1 MTCWGKL
8 NPVMLLHIKSLRT
21 LLMIAALGAVASCD
35 SPAPSTDTGDDRYSV
50 YRHSMDGAPS
60 SLDPAQASNIY
71 ANFLAVNLFDTLYRY
86 KYLARPYQLEPNL
99 AEGLP
104 QVSADGLIYTIR
116 IKPGVHFIDDPSFPG
131 GKGRAVRAGDF
142 VYSIKRQ
149 FDPETRAQGAWLW
162 QGRIVGL
169 DEWKEN
175 GSDYGREVP
184 GLKALDDRTLQIQL
198 ISPFPQLTH
207 TLAQGYSAIVPREA
221 VDHYGP
227 EFSINPVG
235 SGPYRLQVF
244 NSARAVLVRNTGFRR
259 EPFSPEA
266 EGFDPQV
273 HDLYGIELLE
283 GLSPPFTDRIE
294 IEFIAEDASRWN
306 AFLAGELDFIKVP
319 VSQFDQVLERREP
332 PGLKSEFE
340 NKYHLL
346 ANLESGF
353 VHTDFNMSDRRIGYH
368 PDAEQNARNKALRC
382 AIIKAFDWP
391 KRNEVFYYGIGQV
404 FPGIIPP
411 AAPEH
416 DPAQNMSS
424 VQRDLEGARSLLE
437 HNGWTPE
444 NLPVLEY
451 GFPSSVTERQMFEQF
466 RSFLGEIGYPPEKI
480 RPVTFAT
487 YGDYARAYLN
497 REVMLITTGWTMDYP
512 DAENTVQLFYG
523 PNISPGSNSA
533 NYSNEEFDRLYR
545 LSSSM
550 QASPMRTT
558 MYRNMN
564 RMVIDDC
571 VTISGVSRK
580 MILLWNQGLKMLP
593 DRSFVGGFF
602 FRFVH
607 TGNAATGAGG
617 PAEQ

>member
-1 MTCWGKL
+1 LTCWGKL
-8 NPVMLLHIKSLRT
+8 NPVTPFDNNLPLKILT
-21 LLMIAALGAVASCD
+21 IIALLMAAACD
-35 SPAPSTDTGDDRYSV
+35 SPQTSQYDGNLNYSI

-71 ANFLAVNLFDTLYRY
+71 ANFLAVNLYDTLYRY

-104 QVSADGLIYTIR
+104 QVSSDGLIYTIR
-116 IKPGVHFIDDPSFPG
+116 IKPGVHFIDDAAFQSG
-131 GKGRAVRAGDF
+131 IGRAVRAQDF

-162 QGRIVGL
+162 QDRIVGL
-169 DEWKEN
+169 DEWKEH
-175 GSDYGREVP
+175 GSDYSKDVA

-198 ISPFPQLTH
+198 ITPFPQLTH

-221 VDHYGP
+221 VELYGQ
-227 EFSINPVG
+227 EFAVHPVG

-244 NSARAVLVRNTGFRR
+244 NSASAVIVRNTGFRE
-259 EPFSPEA
+259 EPFSLEA
-266 EGFDPQV
+266 EGFDPAV
-273 HDLYGIELLE
+273 HQSLELETLE

-294 IEFIAEDASRWN
+294 IEFIAEEASRWN
-306 AFLAGELDFIKVP
+306 SFLAGELDFVKVP
-319 VSQFDQVLERREP
+319 VSQFDQTLESRDP
-332 PGLKSEFE
+332 LTLSSEFAE
-340 NKYHLL
+340 KYHML

-368 PDAEQNARNKALRC
+368 PDPKQNTRNKALRC
-382 AIIKAFDWP
+382 AIIKAFDWQ

-411 AAPEH
+411 AAPEF
-416 DPAQNMSS
+416 DEKLDMASI
-424 VQRDLEGARSLLE
+424 QRDLEGARELLGQ
-437 HNGWTPE
+437 HGWSPS
-444 NLPVLEY
+444 NLPVIEY

-466 RSFLGEIGYPPEKI
+466 RSFLEDIGYPREKV
-480 RPVTFAT
+480 RPLTFAT
-487 YGDYARAYLN
+487 YGDYARAFLN

-512 DAENTVQLFYG
+512 DAENTVQLFFG
-523 PNISPGSNSA
+523 PNSSPGSNSA
-533 NYSNEEFDRLYR
+533 NYTNEEFDRLYR
-545 LSSSM
+545 SSASM

-564 RMVIDDC
+564 RVVIDDC
-571 VTISGVSRK
+571 ATISGISRK
-580 MILLWNQGLKMLP
+580 MILLWNRELRMQP

-607 TGNAATGAGG
+607 TGGTGVI
-617 PAEQ
+617 PEEPEN